1 MLTCIQDLLK
11 PMQINKGNL
20 SLSILVYSSPT
31 SLNHPEAKKYMV
43 VALEYILSLL
53 FLLQMNGRKVAS

>member
-1 MLTCIQDLLK
+1 
-11 PMQINKGNL
+11 MQINKGNL